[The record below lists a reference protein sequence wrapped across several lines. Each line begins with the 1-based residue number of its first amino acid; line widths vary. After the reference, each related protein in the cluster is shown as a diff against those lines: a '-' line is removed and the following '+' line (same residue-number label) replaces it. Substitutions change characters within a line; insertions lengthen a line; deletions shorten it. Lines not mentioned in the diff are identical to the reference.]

1 MGTLADE
8 LKAVL
13 ESWGDRVNSLVAQFQ
28 SELEGVIESAK
39 AKTIALL
46 QRYLAINDDGT
57 IPRTDQNA
65 RVLRQVDSFIT
76 ESLQRAGY
84 DQVIEEFVK
93 TFPGQLPFITQMLE
107 LISERLKVP
116 LDMELTRRDRAA
128 LNAVQATTWENLRTV
143 VDATAAQAKRR
154 ALMSVGAL
162 EFRDLVEFVSG
173 AFNRTVAEATTLA
186 ATSQSMFFRTAA
198 SRAYDLVQDRVGER
212 LKFRYEGPRDKLTRP
227 FCERMLDRTRENG
240 LTREEIEQLDN
251 GQLPNPFITGG
262 GYNCRH
268 QWVPMPLEAKPKA
281 KSAPREPKKIQ
292 PWKAETDLVFDFES
306 AARVDEL
313 MYPGRRADHREVVE
327 AKQNVALGLADRLRM
342 NKDFWAL
349 VEEMVGN
356 KSPAVLVSRWGPFAE
371 EDPVYAACAELVHH
385 WAITS
390 SDNNEWSLAIQYAA
404 QKEFGLK
411 RWKIFEKRQKW
422 PDAMKLYEKHGA
434 ALRAFVR
441 AQYDW
446 TQEWFAKHGITHV
459 FAWRGMH
466 DTPRARKAERN
477 METVKGMIVDSE
489 GQLQPLSSFS
499 VSYAITDSFS
509 AYRTA
514 EVIGARIP
522 VSRILSTPHTG
533 FGCLNEKEIVVLSGG
548 GKFGSVVWT
557 NYERK
562 PWNTERWK
570 RFVQGA
576 MENAE
581 RER

>member
-1 MGTLADE
+1 VADE
-8 LKAVL
+8 LTAVL
-13 ESWGDRVNSLVAQFQ
+13 ASWGDGVDSLVAQFQ
-28 SELEGVIESAK
+28 SELEGVVESAR

-46 QRYLAINDDGT
+46 QRYLTINDDGT
-57 IPRTDQNA
+57 IPRTEQNA
-65 RVLRQVDSFIT
+65 RVLRYVDSFIT

-107 LISERLKVP
+107 WISARLKVP

-198 SRAYDLVQDRVGER
+198 SRAYDLVQDRVGEK
-212 LKFRYEGPRDKLTRP
+212 LKFKYEGPRDKLTRP

-268 QWVPMPLEAKPKA
+268 QWVPMPLETKPKA
-281 KSAPREPKKIQ
+281 KSAPRKPKRVQ

-306 AARVDEL
+306 ADRVESL
-313 MYPGRRADHREVVE
+313 MYQGHPDRQAVIE
-327 AKQNVALGLADRLRM
+327 AKQNVAMGLADRLRT
-342 NKDFWAL
+342 NKTFWAL
-349 VEEMVGN
+349 VEEMVGD
-356 KSPAVLVSRWGPFAE
+356 KSPATLASWWGPFAA

-390 SDNNEWSLAIQYAA
+390 SDNNEWSLAIQHAA
-404 QKEFGLK
+404 EKEFGLK
-411 RWKIFEKRQKW
+411 RWKVFETRRQW
-422 PDAMKLYEKHGA
+422 VSAMKLYEKHGA

-466 DTPRARKAERN
+466 DTPRTRKAERSR
-477 METVKGMIVDSE
+477 EKVKGLIVTSE

-499 VSYAITDSFS
+499 VLYWITDSFAS
-509 AYRTA
+509 DRSG
-514 EVIGARIP
+514 EIIGARIP

-557 NYERK
+557 DNESK
-562 PWNTERWK
+562 PVGPRGWK
-570 RFVQGA
+570 RIVQGA

-581 RER
+581 R